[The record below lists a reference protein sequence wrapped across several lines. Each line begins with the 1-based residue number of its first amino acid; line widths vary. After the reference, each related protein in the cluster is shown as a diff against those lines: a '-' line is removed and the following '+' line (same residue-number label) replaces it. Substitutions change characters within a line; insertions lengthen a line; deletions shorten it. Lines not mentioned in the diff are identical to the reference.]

1 MSDRRARGAVLLALA
16 LVLGGC
22 SPAWRDARQFL
33 ADLAAPVATD
43 AGTARERVDYAVDER
58 SYMGDI
64 YRPGGVPQAGV
75 VLVPGV
81 AEQGRDDPR
90 LIGFAHALART
101 GFLVLVPEI
110 GNLRGFRI
118 RPEDAQ
124 VVADAFSHLRSR
136 PELPA
141 DRRGGVV
148 AFSYAAGP
156 AVLAAMRPELRDGV
170 DFVVAIGGY
179 FDLPLALAYFTTGHV
194 REDGGWS
201 YRPPSR
207 YGKWVFVLGNL
218 DRLSFPEDRRL
229 LAWVAR
235 DRLAN
240 GGQVPAGLEQGL
252 GEEGRAILALLT
264 NTDPDAVPGL
274 IASLPPAMRGDLDSL
289 DLASK
294 DLSQL
299 RSHLILVHGIDDD
312 LIPSEQS
319 VAFAAALPR
328 GQAEL
333 YRVDGLSHVDL
344 VPENLDRWQLLRAIH
359 ALMLQRQPRR
369 PP

>member
-1 MSDRRARGAVLLALA
+1 VIDRRARGAVLLALA

-110 GNLRGFRI
+110 GNLRQLRV
-118 RPEDAQ
+118 RAEDTQA
-124 VVADAFSHLRSR
+124 VADAFSHLRRR

-218 DRLSFPEDRRL
+218 DRLSIPEDRRL
-229 LAWVAR
+229 LAWLAR
-235 DRLAN
+235 DRLARD
-240 GGQVPAGLEQGL
+240 GEVPAGLEQAL
-252 GEEGRAILALLT
+252 GEEGRALLALLT
-264 NTDPDAVPGL
+264 NTNPEALPGL
-274 IASLPPAMRGDLDSL
+274 LAALPLAMRRDLESL

-359 ALMLQRQPRR
+359 ALMLQREPRH